1 MGTAVFCKGRT
12 KAMTVI
18 ESNNSC
24 DHVIQWEDGKF
35 RVFIG
40 ASGLPEYF
48 GWDVLM
54 SSGFSCT
61 YQTSDPESVRRLTNM
76 GVAISQQAADKL
88 NEL

>member
-1 MGTAVFCKGRT
+1 MN
-12 KAMTVI
+12 VI

-40 ASGLPEYF
+40 AGGLPKDL

-61 YQTSDPESVRRLTNM
+61 YQTSNPEAVRRLADRN
-76 GVAISQQAADKL
+76 VPISQQAADKL